1 MTARR
6 FFRGLLGKSLAL
18 LACLLLVSGGAP
30 RVLAQATTS
39 TIGGVILDPAGA
51 PAKGF
56 RVVFRDVESGTQYTS
71 GLTDAAG
78 NYTADVP
85 LGGRYKI
92 DNVIAEDGVTKL
104 QVQDVPPVS
113 VLTAGTTRV
122 NVKFTDGDAAQA
134 ARQAPT
140 GDELPESYVPPWYKR
155 PGPIVGMV
163 LGGAALAALA
173 LSGGSDKPPA
183 SPSGLSDR

>member
-1 MTARR
+1 
-6 FFRGLLGKSLAL
+6 
-18 LACLLLVSGGAP
+18 
-30 RVLAQATTS
+30 VLAQATTS
-39 TIGGVILDPAGA
+39 TIGGVILDPASA

-56 RVVFRDVESGTQYTS
+56 RVVFRDVESGTHYTS

-78 NYTADVP
+78 NYTVDVP

-104 QVQDVPPVS
+104 QVQDIPPVS
-113 VLTAGTTRV
+113 VLTTETTRV
-122 NVKFTDGDAAQA
+122 NVKFMSGDAQA
-134 ARQAPT
+134 ATKAPT

-163 LGGAALAALA
+163 LGGAALVAILAA
-173 LSGGSDKPPA
+173 SGGSDNNA
-183 SPSGLSDR
+183 SPSTP